1 MHAGGS
7 HRKRGGLGRW
17 LKRVAWTLVGILV
30 VLAIAGAAYQAIA
43 TNRDAQRFPQRG
55 KSVDIGGFSLN
66 LDCTGAGS
74 PTVILESG
82 LGAPAASWALVQPD
96 VAKFTRVCSYDRAG
110 YGWSDPSPLP
120 HTSLA
125 IVKELHALLLNAGV
139 APPYILVGHSFGGY
153 NVRVYA
159 GQYPDEVAGVVLVDS
174 SHEDQK
180 ARMPAKLREWSEARQ
195 VRRLETFIPILIRL
209 GIARF
214 LLRHQFDEVKI
225 PQQMKDELLYLSL
238 QPQFVRAVVAET
250 SSFDESAQQVRAAGT
265 LGDKPLIVLT
275 AGRSLNLPDM
285 PAAEMQA
292 FRAIWVNELQPSLAR
307 LSTSGQR
314 IMVEKSDHLIPFEQP
329 QAIVSAIRQVMETST
344 APAATPRAKVAGK
357 PAPAAQ
363 KKTPN
368 RD

>member
-7 HRKRGGLGRW
+7 HRKPSAVGRW
-17 LKRVAWTLVGILV
+17 LKRIAWTIVGIAV
-30 VLAIAGAAYQAIA
+30 ALAIAGAIYQAVA
-43 TNRDAQRFPQRG
+43 TRQDAQRFPQRG

-66 LDCTGAGS
+66 LDCAGTGS

-82 LGAPAASWALVQPD
+82 LGAPAAGWALVQPD

-125 IVKELHALLLNAGV
+125 IAKELHALLLNAGI
-139 APPYILVGHSFGGY
+139 APPYILVGHSFGGF

-180 ARMPAKLREWSEARQ
+180 ARMPAKLREWSEATQ
-195 VRRLETFIPILIRL
+195 VRRLEPFIPLLIRL
-209 GIARF
+209 GVVRL
-214 LLRHQFDEVKI
+214 LLRHQFDSIQI
-225 PQQMKDELLYLSL
+225 PQPMKDELRYLSL
-238 QPQFVRAVVAET
+238 QSQFVHAVVAE
-250 SSFDESAQQVRAAGT
+250 SVAFDESAQQARAAGT

-292 FRAIWVNELQPSLAR
+292 FRTIWVNELQPSLAR
-307 LSTSGQR
+307 LSTRGQR
-314 IMVEKSDHLIPFEQP
+314 IMVEQSDHLIPFEQP
-329 QAIVSAIRQVMETST
+329 QAIVSAIRLVMGAST
-344 APAATPRAKVAGK
+344 APAATPRPKAAAK
-357 PAPAAQ
+357 PAPATQ
-363 KKTPN
+363 KKAS
-368 RD
+368 

>member
-7 HRKRGGLGRW
+7 HRKPSAVGRW
-17 LKRVAWTLVGILV
+17 LKRIAWTLVGIAV
-30 VLAIAGAAYQAIA
+30 ALAIAGAAYQAIA
-43 TNRDAQRFPQRG
+43 TRQDAQRFPQRG

-66 LDCTGAGS
+66 LDCAGTGS
-74 PTVILESG
+74 HTVILESG

-125 IVKELHALLLNAGV
+125 IAKELHALLLNAGI
-139 APPYILVGHSFGGY
+139 APPYILVGHSFGGF

-180 ARMPAKLREWSEARQ
+180 ARMPAKLREWSEAKQ
-195 VRRLETFIPILIRL
+195 ARRLEPFMPLLIRL
-209 GIARF
+209 GVVRL
-214 LLRHQFDEVKI
+214 LLRHQFDSIQI
-225 PQQMKDELLYLSL
+225 PQPMKDELLYLSL
-238 QPQFVRAVVAET
+238 QTQFVHAMVAENLA
-250 SSFDESAQQVRAAGT
+250 FDESAQQARAAGT

-275 AGRSLNLPDM
+275 ARRSLDLPEV

-292 FRAIWVNELQPSLAR
+292 FRNVWVNELQPSLVR
-307 LSTSGQR
+307 LSTRGQR
-314 IMVEKSDHLIPFEQP
+314 IMVEQSDHLIPFEQP
-329 QAIVSAIRQVMETST
+329 QAILSAIRLVMGAST
-344 APAATPRAKVAGK
+344 APAATPRLKAAVK
-357 PAPAAQ
+357 PAPATQ
-363 KKTPN
+363 KKTP
-368 RD
+368 

>member
-1 MHAGGS
+1 MHAAGGS
-7 HRKRGGLGRW
+7 RRKGGVLGRW
-17 LKRVAWTLVGILV
+17 LKRIAWTLVGILA

-43 TNRDAQRFPQRG
+43 TNQDAQRFPQRG

-82 LGAPAASWALVQPD
+82 LGVPAAGWALVQPE

-180 ARMPAKLREWSEARQ
+180 ARMPAKFREMSDRSARQ
-195 VRRLETFIPILIRL
+195 TRRLEPFIPLLIRL
-209 GIARF
+209 GILR
-214 LLRHQFDEVKI
+214 LVLRHQFDEFKI

-238 QPQFVRAVVAET
+238 QPQFVHAVITET

-275 AGRSLNLPDM
+275 AGRSLNLPDI

-292 FRAIWVNELQPSLAR
+292 FRTIWVNELQPSLAR
-307 LSTSGQR
+307 LSTRGQR
-314 IMVEKSDHLIPFEQP
+314 IMVEQSDHLIPLEQP
-329 QAIVSAIRQVMETST
+329 QAIVSAIRQVMEAST
-344 APAATPRAKVAGK
+344 APAGTPRAKTAGK
-357 PAPAAQ
+357 PAPAMQ
-363 KKTPN
+363 KKTP
-368 RD
+368 

>member
-7 HRKRGGLGRW
+7 HRKPSALGRW
-17 LKRVAWTLVGILV
+17 LKRIAWTLVGIAV
-30 VLAIAGAAYQAIA
+30 ALAIAGAAYQAIA
-43 TNRDAQRFPQRG
+43 TRQDAQRFPQRG

-66 LDCTGAGS
+66 LDCAGTGS

-82 LGAPAASWALVQPD
+82 LGAPAAGWALVQPD

-125 IVKELHALLLNAGV
+125 IVKELHALLLNAGI
-139 APPYILVGHSFGGY
+139 APPYILVGHSFGGF

-180 ARMPAKLREWSEARQ
+180 ARMPPKLREWSEVRQ
-195 VRRLETFIPILIRL
+195 VRRLEPFIPLLIRL

-214 LLRHQFDEVKI
+214 LLRHQFDAFQI
-225 PQQMKDELLYLSL
+225 PQQMKDELRYLSL
-238 QPQFVRAVVAET
+238 QPQFVHAIIAET
-250 SSFDESAQQVRAAGT
+250 LAFDESSQQVRAAGT

-275 AGRSLNLPDM
+275 AGRSLDLPEV
-285 PAAEMQA
+285 PAADMQA
-292 FRAIWVNELQPSLAR
+292 FRNIWVNELQPSLAR
-307 LSTSGQR
+307 LSTRGQR
-314 IMVEKSDHLIPFEQP
+314 IMVEQSDHLIPLEQP
-329 QAIVSAIRQVMETST
+329 QAIASAIRLVMGAST
-344 APAATPRAKVAGK
+344 APAATPRAKAAGK

-363 KKTPN
+363 KTAP
-368 RD
+368 

>member
-7 HRKRGGLGRW
+7 HRKGSTLGRW
-17 LKRVAWTLVGILV
+17 LKRIAWTLVGIVV

-66 LDCTGAGS
+66 LDCAGAGS

-82 LGAPAASWALVQPD
+82 LGAPAAGWALVQPE

-139 APPYILVGHSFGGY
+139 APPYILVGHSFGGF

-180 ARMPAKLREWSEARQ
+180 ARMPAKLREFSDGSAKQ
-195 VRRLETFIPILIRL
+195 TQRLEPFIPLLIRL
-209 GIARF
+209 GILRLA
-214 LLRHQFDEVKI
+214 LRHQFDELKI

-238 QPQFVRAVVAET
+238 QTQFVHAIVAENLA
-250 SSFDESAQQVRAAGT
+250 FDESALQAHTAGT

-285 PAAEMQA
+285 PAAETQA
-292 FRAIWVNELQPSLAR
+292 FRTIWVNELQPGLAR
-307 LSTSGQR
+307 LSTRSQR
-314 IMVEKSDHLIPFEQP
+314 IMVEQSDHMIPFEQP
-329 QAIVSAIRQVMETST
+329 QAIVSAIRLVMEPSA
-344 APAATPRAKVAGK
+344 APAATPRPKAAAK
-357 PAPAAQ
+357 PAPATQ
-363 KKTPN
+363 KKTP
-368 RD
+368 